1 MRAQLSSRGAN
12 TIRGLSRVF
21 KNIDSNNGNRRVDA
35 QEFYVGL
42 KEIGLTIS
50 KQDIDVKI
58 NFSIFCIQVLISAF
72 DTDGDNSINFDE
84 FLVGIRVRKMF
95 EILNYRDT

>member
-1 MRAQLSSRGAN
+1 LENLRAQLSARGAN

-21 KNIDSNNGNRRVDA
+21 KSIDSNNGNRKVDA

-42 KEIGLTIS
+42 KELGLTIS

-58 NFSIFCIQVLISAF
+58 NFAIFSI
-72 DTDGDNSINFDE
+72 
-84 FLVGIRVRKMF
+84 
-95 EILNYRDT
+95 